1 MKPIGEEFGVN
12 VKNLRI
18 DFGWSQEFLAE
29 KCDLDRTTI
38 ILIEKGLSNVTLNTL
53 ATIADVLKVHP
64 SDLLKT
70 D

>member
-1 MKPIGEEFGVN
+1 MKPIGEEFGTN
-12 VKNLRI
+12 VYNRRTEL
-18 DFGWSQEFLAE
+18 GWSQEFLAE

-38 ILIEKGLSNVTLNTL
+38 ILIEKGISNVTLNTL
-53 ATIADVLKVHP
+53 ATIADALNVHP